1 MPAASAIAATTTATT
16 TESTSAA
23 AGYATEAFETAK
35 LGLFSCM
42 QQNALQNQA
51 QMSALHQNVT
61 QLQQLEQQVLAPDY
75 QVLYGSYT
83 SCQRSPSSR
92 GKQECALSPRRT

>member
-51 QMSALHQNVT
+51 QMAALHQNVT

-75 QVLYGSYT
+75 IWYGSYT
-83 SCQRSPSSR
+83 SCQRLPSSR
-92 GKQECALSPRRT
+92 GKQECA